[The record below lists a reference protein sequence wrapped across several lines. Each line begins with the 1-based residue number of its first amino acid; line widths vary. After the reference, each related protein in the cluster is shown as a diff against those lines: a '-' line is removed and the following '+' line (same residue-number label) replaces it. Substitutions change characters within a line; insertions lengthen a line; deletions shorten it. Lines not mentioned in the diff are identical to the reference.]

1 MILLRSALVTATIYH
16 AVPEQTNADYLTTA
30 SLKKIDR
37 DNPQGHRWIAVS
49 RDLER
54 LGFVFGTRVCV
65 SGAGDMD
72 GIWRVE
78 DRMNRR
84 WKRKIDF
91 LVNEEMQFGKWDNVK
106 ITIEPTHFRQNRHK
120 IDTP

>member
-1 MILLRSALVTATIYH
+1 MIFLRSALVTATIYH

-30 SLKKIDR
+30 SLKKINKH
-37 DNPQGHRWIAVS
+37 NPQGHRWIAVS

-54 LGFVFGTRVCV
+54 LGFVFGTLVCV

-91 LVNEEMQFGKWDNVK
+91 LVNEEMKFGKWDNVK
-106 ITIEPTHFRQNRHK
+106 ITIESTHFRQNRHK